1 MPSLGVGSTGHILAA
16 WSKVDQ
22 HIAVEFAVVRTCQT
36 EIISRD
42 TVIRSASSMIQVR
55 IPIYSGH
62 LFRREA
68 GRRYDLMSATIPE

>member
-1 MPSLGVGSTGHILAA
+1 MPHDDYGMT
-16 WSKVDQ
+16 
-22 HIAVEFAVVRTCQT
+22 
-36 EIISRD
+36 
-42 TVIRSASSMIQVR
+42 MR

>member
-1 MPSLGVGSTGHILAA
+1 MHGAIDTCYRVKHCVTKI
-16 WSKVDQ
+16 VR
-22 HIAVEFAVVRTCQT
+22 VEWV
-36 EIISRD
+36 E
-42 TVIRSASSMIQVR
+42 VR